1 MPPHNRSAARDVH
14 IFDISDRDTSI
25 GGLILTA
32 GVTNANLYAMIEIFV
47 IFNGEY
53 ILRNESDTTI
63 KKNDSL
69 LLPGNYYIDSLHPIH
84 INNETLFTRTIS
96 LQTGT
101 RVQAFRDAIRLRD
114 RRCVI
119 TGEEY
124 LDDDEWWGFEA
135 AHIFP
140 LAYEQHWREYNYG
153 RWISTPP
160 NGEEIKG
167 GKINSVQNGLLL
179 RGDIHQGFDM
189 YKFSINPDD
198 NYKIVCFSRD
208 RKGIAGKYF
217 DQRPLDDPQ
226 RPADHLLRWHFRQ
239 AVLTNMKGAGEPVF
253 EHDFPPGSNIVGS
266 ILQGPKAT
274 ERMEF
279 ELFSRLATQFDLTE

>member
-1 MPPHNRSAARDVH
+1 
-14 IFDISDRDTSI
+14 
-25 GGLILTA
+25 
-32 GVTNANLYAMIEIFV
+32 
-47 IFNGEY
+47 
-53 ILRNESDTTI
+53 
-63 KKNDSL
+63 L
-69 LLPGNYYIDSLHPIH
+69 LVDPIH
-84 INNETLFTRTIS
+84 INNETLLTRAIS

-101 RVQAFRDAIRLRD
+101 RVQAFCDAIRLRD

-189 YKFSINPDD
+189 YKFSINPD
-198 NYKIVCFSRD
+198 VC
-208 RKGIAGKYF
+208 IY
-217 DQRPLDDPQ
+217 P
-226 RPADHLLRWHFRQ
+226 
-239 AVLTNMKGAGEPVF
+239 
-253 EHDFPPGSNIVGS
+253 
-266 ILQGPKAT
+266 
-274 ERMEF
+274 
-279 ELFSRLATQFDLTE
+279 